1 VKRRSIVAHS
11 LIVVVV
17 LLSLATSAAQAAPME
32 GIPNLIAIAGSP
44 LRIEVGSN
52 MSIQVYHQN
61 YEHGATYG
69 DADSG
74 PFWYINGQIYG
85 PNMPNYG
92 DSASFSSTELT
103 WTDHQGPS
111 GSGTAGDP
119 WRVQTRGQLGTGAG
133 APAPAGEATGS
144 VAQPGGQVSAGASA
158 LEVTQLISYVNG
170 RNYFQLD
177 WTMAN
182 RGGSQSCFKF
192 YHAAD
197 IYFANSDYGYGYYD
211 TGSGS
216 VGGYDEGRTWF
227 MVFAP
232 ITRAD
237 QYKEAYYG
245 TVWDDVKNG
254 RDLDNTLSSE
264 YLDNGIGLQWNICLA
279 AGESKTISDVW
290 SFGHSEAEV
299 IPTEL
304 ARTTPQGPAAVD
316 VMVRDHINDN
326 GSVPSNPNGEP
337 FWMSP
342 DIIVRHEADGQT
354 GETDF
359 QNPTFGQTNYVYV
372 TVRNIGTQ
380 DASNV
385 TVNVYWG
392 DPALLLAWP
401 DSWHLI
407 GATTV
412 DVPAGGQAV
421 TPEIAWSNLPS
432 PGHRCLLVRL
442 VTDQDPI
449 TNEGNVPGD
458 NNIAQRNLHIL
469 DMPRS
474 AGSTTGS
481 EDVEAIVVGPP
492 NADTSQV
499 DLVVQYPDLP
509 QGAELVISMAG
520 DLFDRWMQAT
530 NGDVVNGTVRGE
542 EIVATGPDETTIR
555 NLPLTSGE
563 QAPITIRIEAPTA
576 DPFSFQVTER
586 VNGADT
592 GGNVYW
598 YTALLPKATPETG
611 AVELP
616 KVELPSELT
625 CTCPC
630 TGAILLTVLVLWLI
644 RR

>member
-1 VKRRSIVAHS
+1 
-11 LIVVVV
+11 
-17 LLSLATSAAQAAPME
+17 
-32 GIPNLIAIAGSP
+32 
-44 LRIEVGSN
+44 
-52 MSIQVYHQN
+52 
-61 YEHGATYG
+61 
-69 DADSG
+69 
-74 PFWYINGQIYG
+74 
-85 PNMPNYG
+85 
-92 DSASFSSTELT
+92 
-103 WTDHQGPS
+103 
-111 GSGTAGDP
+111 
-119 WRVQTRGQLGTGAG
+119 
-133 APAPAGEATGS
+133 
-144 VAQPGGQVSAGASA
+144 
-158 LEVTQLISYVNG
+158 VNG

-177 WTMAN
+177 WTMTN

-232 ITRAD
+232 ITRPD
-237 QYKEAYYG
+237 RYREAYYDS
-245 TVWDDVKNG
+245 VWEDVQAG
-254 RDLDNTLSSE
+254 RDLDNTIDNE
-264 YLDNGIGLQWNICLA
+264 DLDNGIGLQWNICLNP
-279 AGESKTISDVW
+279 GESKTISDMW
-290 SFGHSEAEV
+290 SFGQSEAEV

-304 ARTTPQGPAAVD
+304 ARPTPQGPGAVD
-316 VMVRDHINDN
+316 VMVRDHLNDN

-342 DIIVRHEADGQT
+342 DIIVRNQPDGRT

-359 QNPTFGQTNYVYV
+359 QNPSFGLTNYIYV

-380 DASNV
+380 DATDV
-385 TVNVYWG
+385 AVNVYWG
-392 DPALLLAWP
+392 DPALLLVWP
-401 DSWHLI
+401 DSWNFI
-407 GATTV
+407 GSTSV
-412 DVPAGGQAV
+412 DVLAGGRAV

-449 TNEGNVPGD
+449 TNEGSVPLD

-469 DMPRS
+469 DMGRS
-474 AGSTTGS
+474 AGSTSTTGS

-492 NADTSQV
+492 DAENSKV
-499 DLVVQYPDLP
+499 DVVVQYPDMP
-509 QGAELVISMAG
+509 EGAELVVDMEEN
-520 DLFDRWMQAT
+520 LFDRWMQAT
-530 NGDVVNGTVRGE
+530 NGDVSNGTVQNGQ
-542 EIVATGPDETTIR
+542 IVTTGPDETIIH

-563 QAPITIRIEAPTA
+563 QAPLNIHVEAPTA
-576 DPFSFQVTER
+576 NPFSFQVTER
-586 VNGADT
+586 VNGVDT

-598 YTALLPKATPETG
+598 YTALLPEATPESG
-611 AVELP
+611 EIELP
-616 KVELPSELT
+616 ELKLPSELT

>member
-1 VKRRSIVAHS
+1 MNRKGKVAHS
-11 LIVVVV
+11 LIVVVILV
-17 LLSLATSAAQAAPME
+17 SLATSAAQASPLDV
-32 GIPNLIAIAGSP
+32 PDVIAIAGSP

-52 MSIQVYHQN
+52 MSAQVYHQN

-92 DSASFSSTELT
+92 GSASFNSAELT
-103 WTDHQGPS
+103 WIDHQGPS

-119 WRVQTRGQLGTGAG
+119 WRVQTRGQLGAG
-133 APAPAGEATGS
+133 TAATVPTPGE
-144 VAQPGGQVSAGASA
+144 VAVGQVQPGTQVQPGEETTTGA

-177 WTMAN
+177 WTMTN
-182 RGGSQSCFKF
+182 RGSSQSCFKF

-232 ITRAD
+232 INRPD
-237 QYKEAYYG
+237 RYKEAYYG

-254 RDLDNTLSSE
+254 RDLDNTINSSE
-264 YLDNGIGLQWNICLA
+264 NIDNGIALQWNICLA
-279 AGESKTISDVW
+279 AGESKTVSDVW
-290 SFGHSEAEV
+290 SFGQSEAEV

-316 VMVRDHINDN
+316 VMVRDHLNDN

-342 DIIVRHEADGQT
+342 DIIVRNQADGQA

-359 QNPTFGQTNYVYV
+359 QNPAFGQTNYIYV

-380 DASNV
+380 DASDV
-385 TVNVYWG
+385 MVNVYWG

-401 DSWHLI
+401 DSWNLI

-442 VTDQDPI
+442 VADQDPI
-449 TNEGNVPGD
+449 TNEGSVPLD

-469 DMPRS
+469 DMGRS
-474 AGSTTGS
+474 EGATTGS
-481 EDVEAIVVGPP
+481 EDVEAIVIGPP
-492 NADTSQV
+492 NAENSQV
-499 DLVVQYPDLP
+499 DVVVQYPDMP
-509 QGAELVISMAG
+509 EGAELVVSMEE

-530 NGDVVNGTVRGE
+530 NGDVSNGTVQNDQ
-542 EIVATGPDETTIR
+542 IVTTGPDETIIH

-563 QAPITIRIEAPTA
+563 QAPIKIHVEAPTA

-586 VNGADT
+586 VNGVDT
-592 GGNVYW
+592 GGNVY
-598 YTALLPKATPETG
+598 
-611 AVELP
+611 
-616 KVELPSELT
+616 
-625 CTCPC
+625 
-630 TGAILLTVLVLWLI
+630 
-644 RR
+644 